1 MLIHFVVKN
10 LFSFKEL
17 TEFNML
23 PGRNTRMPHHLY
35 PVAGINVLKL
45 NVMYGANGAGKS
57 NLIKAMEALQDFVLE
72 DEIPLELITQTFK
85 FDADSKK
92 KDIYLGI
99 EFAMGGI
106 PYYYGITIRE
116 GIVVEEEL
124 QISGLGIRKDHIL
137 FLRTDEV
144 SENKLEI
151 SFHPDLLKDPDVAA
165 LAGFLKRNVIQRN
178 KLVLSYFKTTPPPNL
193 LPLFVAF
200 QWFKNELYIISP
212 FTKPT
217 RQALRFEKD
226 NDFIAFATDTMR
238 AFNTGV
244 KEIKVESIPV
254 EQYFGVDNRDKAE
267 KVTADLKANPDRY
280 GGTMTPIEEVMFVL
294 EDGIAKAKR
303 IVFHHEE
310 DDGNATFY
318 ADEESDGTRRL
329 VDYLPPLYSAIR
341 ESKVYIIDEIE
352 RSIHPLLI
360 KEMIGKF
367 SADDQTQGQMIFSTH
382 ESTLLDQDIFRQDE
396 IWFAEKKADGAT
408 ELYPLSEF
416 KEHATIDIR
425 KGYLNGRYGAIPFL
439 ANLKDLNWEQ
449 YAEA

>member
-1 MLIHFVVKN
+1 
-10 LFSFKEL
+10 
-17 TEFNML
+17 
-23 PGRNTRMPHHLY
+23 
-35 PVAGINVLKL
+35 
-45 NVMYGANGAGKS
+45 MYGANGAGKS
-57 NLIKAMEALQDFVLE
+57 NLIKAIEALKDFIME
-72 DEIPLELITQTFK
+72 DEIPLALITQSFK
-85 FDADSKK
+85 FDPESKK

-99 EFAMGGI
+99 EFSMGGV
-106 PYYYGITIRE
+106 PYYYGITIKE

-124 QISGLGIRKDHIL
+124 QISGLGKRKDHVL
-137 FLRTDEV
+137 FLRTDDV
-144 SENKLEI
+144 NENKLEI
-151 SFHPDLLKDPDVAA
+151 SFHEDLLKDASDASLP
-165 LAGFLKRNVIQRN
+165 GFLKRNVIQRN
-178 KLVLSYFKTTPPPNL
+178 KLVLSYFKTNPSLNL
-193 LPLFVAF
+193 LPIFVAYH
-200 QWFKNELYIISP
+200 WFKSDLYIISP

-226 NDFIAFATDTMR
+226 KDFIAFATHTMQ
-238 AFNTGV
+238 AFKTGV
-244 KEIKVESIPV
+244 LEIKVESIPV
-254 EQYFGVDNRDKAE
+254 EQYFGVDNWDKAE
-267 KVTADLKANPDRY
+267 KITADLKANPERFS
-280 GGTMTPIEEVMFVL
+280 GTLTPIEEVLFVL
-294 EDGIAKAKR
+294 EDGVAKAKR
-303 IVFHHEE
+303 LVFLHEE
-310 DDGNATFY
+310 DEGKNTFY

-360 KEMIGKF
+360 KEMISKF
-367 SADDQTQGQMIFSTH
+367 SADEQTKGQMIFSTH